1 MSTTEQQLFE
11 KFGKEFP
18 TGYVL
23 CEEGDTGDE
32 TFIIQSGSIR
42 VVKRT
47 DQGDKTLAVIPAGE
61 FVGEMATLL
70 NEPRGATLVVE
81 EDAKLLVIDTN
92 TFEAMV
98 KSNGEISYRIIKKLA
113 ERIRQTNKQLEMMS
127 FKDANRKIVYSIVNA
142 ADKGITQANGSV
154 LIKVS
159 VGDIAGMTGVDLN
172 KVNEI
177 VQKLVGSKLLAPS
190 EEGFLVPDK
199 NKLFKFLEFL
209 AMKEQFGD
217 FS

>member
-1 MSTTEQQLFE
+1 MSSTEEQLFE
-11 KFGKEFP
+11 RFGKEFP
-18 TGYVL
+18 AGYVL

-70 NEPRGATLVVE
+70 NEPRGATLIVE

-98 KSNGEISYRIIKKLA
+98 KSNGEISFRIIKKLA
-113 ERIRQTNKQLEMMS
+113 ERVKNTNKQLEMMS
-127 FKDANRKIVYSIVNA
+127 FKDANRKVVYSFVNA
-142 ADKGITQANGSV
+142 AETGAQTDEGV
-154 LIKVS
+154 LVTLS
-159 VGDIAGMTGVDLN
+159 PGDIASQTQLDVP
-172 KVNEI
+172 KVNEVI
-177 VQKLVGSKLLAPS
+177 QKLSGSKLIKPH
-190 EEGFLVPDK
+190 ENGYVVPDAS
-199 NKLFKFLEFL
+199 KLLKFLEFL

-217 FS
+217 IS